1 MATASFRL
9 SPGQR
14 VAARLKCYL
23 TVNGAAISAGAGCMA
38 GCTHLCLHPVQVE
51 SVAWITER
59 KNVLSGLFYLCSF
72 LAYLRFFNLA
82 ADPEPTSISP
92 SMHPSTT
99 DAGGHCWRF
108 YALSLF
114 LFLCAL
120 LSKTVTSSLP
130 AAILLVLWWQRD
142 RIRWRHIFPLI
153 PFFVVGVAL
162 GLTTVWL
169 GKIPRGRP
177 G

>member
-1 MATASFRL
+1 MATASFRF
-9 SPGQR
+9 
-14 VAARLKCYL
+14 A
-23 TVNGAAISAGAGCMA
+23 
-38 GCTHLCLHPVQVE
+38 LHPVQVE

-72 LAYLRFFNLA
+72 LAYLRFCNLA

-92 SMHPSTT
+92 SMHPATT

-120 LSKTVTSSLP
+120 LSKTVSCGGSEIASVGATF
-130 AAILLVLWWQRD
+130 
-142 RIRWRHIFPLI
+142 FP
-153 PFFVVGVAL
+153 
-162 GLTTVWL
+162 
-169 GKIPRGRP
+169 
-177 G
+177 